1 RGQPPHVCRSSPQ
14 EPRLNLTAT
23 RRLAARWDL
32 PEKLAFK
39 AGLGMYSEGARNG
52 DAARPFG
59 NPEVLP
65 ERAWQAT
72 LGAEVRPLP
81 GFFISAETFYKGLS
95 DLVVRTDALETVN
108 GVTRPQLL

>member
-1 RGQPPHVCRSSPQ
+1 
-14 EPRLNLTAT
+14 
-23 RRLAARWDL
+23 
-32 PEKLAFK
+32 
-39 AGLGMYSEGARNG
+39 MYSEGARNG

-59 NPEVLP
+59 NPEVLQ

-95 DLVVRTDALETVN
+95 DLEYPFRDRTITVSN
-108 GVTRPQLL
+108 CGRICIGRCKINLSTVFAGWKVQQMNAVNPPLRSC